1 MQRHVLITGASTG
14 IGRACAVHLAARGWM
29 VHAGVRKAADGKGLE
44 REGGPSLRA
53 VLVDVTGAASIA
65 AAAEELTGRVGGE
78 GLSGLVNNAGVC
90 CFGPVECV
98 PLDEWRRQFEVN
110 VFGQIAVTQA
120 MLPLMRPASGGA
132 AIVMMSSI
140 AGRIG
145 QPILGPYCSSKFA
158 LEAVADALR
167 CELLRENIRVSLI
180 EPGAIKSEIWRKAMD
195 DATTQTQSR
204 QVPERYRAL
213 MDGTAKIAAEA
224 ERRAIPASRVAAH
237 VERCLTRRSSAIRRL
252 IGIDAKSSALMASVL
267 PRRWFDRLLVA
278 VMTRAGKKA

>member
-29 VHAGVRKAADGKGLE
+29 VHAGVRKAADGAALE
-44 REGGPSLRA
+44 REGGPSLKA
-53 VLVDVTGAASIA
+53 VEIDVTDAGSIA
-65 AAAEELTGRVGGE
+65 AAAAQLKRRVGGQ

-90 CFGPVECV
+90 YFGPVECV
-98 PLDEWRRQFEVN
+98 PLEEWRRQFEVN

-120 MLPLMRPASGGA
+120 MLPLMRAAGGGA

-195 DATTQTQSR
+195 DAKTLAQTR
-204 QVPERYRAL
+204 AVPERYQAL

-224 ERRAIPASRVAAH
+224 ERRAIPAGRVAVQ
-237 VERCLTRRSSAIRRL
+237 VERCLTRRRPAVRRL
-252 IGIDAKSSALMASVL
+252 IGMDAKSSALMVRVL